1 MENLKTPPPGQQKEY
16 TIIVNTE
23 DKKVIGREVTFN
35 QIALF
40 AFPELSTNPNIAYT
54 ILYKRVDHNKHEGQ
68 MDTDEK
74 ILIKDG
80 STFTVTE
87 TDKS

>member
-1 MENLKTPPPGQQKEY
+1 MENLKTTPPGHQKEY

-23 DKKVIGREVTFN
+23 DQKVIDSEVTFN
-35 QIALF
+35 QIVLLAY
-40 AFPELSTNPNIAYT
+40 PVPSTNPNIVYT
-54 ILYKRVDHNKHEGQ
+54 ILYKKVDHSKHEGQ
-68 MDTDEK
+68 MDIDETIK
-74 ILIKDG
+74 IKDG

>member
-1 MENLKTPPPGQQKEY
+1 MENTKKTPPGQQKEY

-23 DKKVIGREVTFN
+23 DCKVIGHEVTFS
-35 QIALF
+35 QIVLL
-40 AFPELSTNPNIAYT
+40 AFPELSTNPNIGYT
-54 ILYKRVDHNKHEGQ
+54 ILYKKVDHSKHEGQ
-68 MDTDEK
+68 MDPEETLK
-74 ILIKDG
+74 IKDG